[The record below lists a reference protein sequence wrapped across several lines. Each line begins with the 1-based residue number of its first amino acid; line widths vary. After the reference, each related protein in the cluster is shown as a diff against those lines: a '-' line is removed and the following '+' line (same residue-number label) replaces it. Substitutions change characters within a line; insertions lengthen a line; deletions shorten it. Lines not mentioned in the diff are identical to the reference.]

1 MKDKESIKLL
11 GGILLCYI
19 IAKFLKR
26 IIKQSRPIKGFTYGM
41 PSSRSTVMTFIIVF
55 LLMNYKFSQKTKVIL
70 IVAGLLSLC
79 MKYYLKEHSL
89 NQLLAGFILG
99 LIIAYIVNKVNI

>member
-11 GGILLCYI
+11 GGILICYI
-19 IAKFLKR
+19 VAKVFKKV
-26 IIKQSRPIKGFTYGM
+26 IKQSRPIKGITYGM

-70 IVAGLLSLC
+70 IVVGLLSLC

-89 NQLLAGFILG
+89 NQLLVGFILG
-99 LIIAYIVNKVNI
+99 LIIAYIVNKINI

>member
-1 MKDKESIKLL
+1 MILTKYLL
-11 GGILLCYI
+11 
-19 IAKFLKR
+19 
-26 IIKQSRPIKGFTYGM
+26 
-41 PSSRSTVMTFIIVF
+41 VF
-55 LLMNYKFSQKTKVIL
+55 LGL
-70 IVAGLLSLC
+70 IAIY